1 MEKYSYNYYWY
12 DHLQRTNIPI
22 IIKAIEES
30 IKAKDFNSFM
40 FFYNKQKEL
49 FITLP
54 SDISVYN
61 QEKEE
66 IVEYLDIT
74 IKDNFDKITFN
85 EYECG

>member
-12 DHLQRTNIPI
+12 DHLQRSNIPTI
-22 IIKAIEES
+22 VKAIEES
-30 IKAKDFNSFM
+30 IKSKDFNSFM

-49 FITLP
+49 FIALP
-54 SDISVYN
+54 SDISVYD

-66 IVEYLDIT
+66 IIKYLDAT
-74 IKDNFDKITFN
+74 IKENFDRITFS

>member
-1 MEKYSYNYYWY
+1 MEKYSYDYYWY
-12 DHLQRTNIPI
+12 DHLQRSNMPT

-30 IKAKDFNSFM
+30 IKSKDFNSFM

-54 SDISVYN
+54 SNISVYD
-61 QEKEE
+61 QEQEE
-66 IVEYLDIT
+66 IIEHLDVT
-74 IKDNFDKITFN
+74 IKENFDKITFN

>member
-12 DHLQRTNIPI
+12 DHLQRSNMPTIVRA
-22 IIKAIEES
+22 IKES
-30 IKAKDFNSFM
+30 IKSKDFNSFM

-61 QEKEE
+61 QEKKE
-66 IVEYLDIT
+66 IVRYLNIT

>member
-12 DHLQRTNIPI
+12 DHLQRSNIPTI
-22 IIKAIEES
+22 VRAVEES
-30 IKAKDFNSFM
+30 IKSKDFNSFM